1 MSYGPA
7 PFQGVKIP
15 SKWVIRQQTSAR
27 TFARIRAV
35 TQETAMIW
43 HRGKDEN
50 IGGTHTDE
58 SGDTD
63 FADPDERVTTAD
75 QLRHEEWGGMNI
87 GAGFFGWIVAIGVAI
102 LLWGIIGAIA
112 AAVGNANDI
121 SQSQIERESGEISIA
136 AAIVLLVVL
145 LISFYAGGYVA
156 GRMSR
161 FDGTRQ
167 GWAVWLISL
176 LAVVIAAVIGGV
188 YGSEYDVMN
197 RVDIPD
203 VPIPTKDL
211 TLSGAVT
218 IAAALFA
225 TLLAALTGGRAGT
238 NYHRKV
244 DRTW

>member
-1 MSYGPA
+1 
-7 PFQGVKIP
+7 
-15 SKWVIRQQTSAR
+15 
-27 TFARIRAV
+27 
-35 TQETAMIW
+35 MIW
-43 HRGKDEN
+43 NRDKGEHLERDR
-50 IGGTHTDE
+50 
-58 SGDTD
+58 DTRTRED
-63 FADPDERVTTAD
+63 VDSRTAYDDPEERVAEVE
-75 QLRHEEWGGMNI
+75 QVRREEWGGMNI
-87 GAGFFGWIVAIGVAI
+87 GAGFFGWLVAVGMAV
-102 LLWGIIGAIA
+102 LLSSIIGAIA
-112 AAVGNANDI
+112 AAVGNANDVT
-121 SQSQIERESGEISIA
+121 QSDLERRSGEISVG

-176 LAVVIAAVIGGV
+176 VVVVIAAIVGAV

-203 VPIPTKDL
+203 VPIPTDDL
-211 TLSGAVT
+211 TLGGAVT

-225 TLLAALTGGRAGT
+225 TLLAALAGGKAGT
-238 NYHRKV
+238 HYHRKV

>member
-1 MSYGPA
+1 
-7 PFQGVKIP
+7 
-15 SKWVIRQQTSAR
+15 
-27 TFARIRAV
+27 
-35 TQETAMIW
+35 MIW
-43 HRGKDEN
+43 NRDKGEHLERDR
-50 IGGTHTDE
+50 
-58 SGDTD
+58 DTRTRED
-63 FADPDERVTTAD
+63 VDSRTAYDDPEERVAEVE
-75 QLRHEEWGGMNI
+75 QVRREEWGGMNI
-87 GAGFFGWIVAIGVAI
+87 GAGFFGWLVAVGMAV
-102 LLWGIIGAIA
+102 LLSSIIGAIA

-121 SQSQIERESGEISIA
+121 TQSDLERRSGEISVG

-176 LAVVIAAVIGGV
+176 VVVVIAAIVGAV

-203 VPIPTKDL
+203 VPIPTDDL
-211 TLSGAVT
+211 TLGGAVT

-225 TLLAALTGGRAGT
+225 TLLAALAGGKAGT
-238 NYHRKV
+238 HYHRKV

>member
-1 MSYGPA
+1 
-7 PFQGVKIP
+7 
-15 SKWVIRQQTSAR
+15 
-27 TFARIRAV
+27 
-35 TQETAMIW
+35 MIW
-43 HRGKDEN
+43 NRDKGEHLERDR
-50 IGGTHTDE
+50 
-58 SGDTD
+58 DTRTRED
-63 FADPDERVTTAD
+63 VDSRTTYDDPEERVAEVE
-75 QLRHEEWGGMNI
+75 QVRREEWGGMNI
-87 GAGFFGWIVAIGVAI
+87 GAGFFGWLVAVGMAV
-102 LLWGIIGAIA
+102 LLSSIIGAIA

-121 SQSQIERESGEISIA
+121 TQSDLERRSGEISVG

-176 LAVVIAAVIGGV
+176 VVVVIAAIVGAV

-203 VPIPTKDL
+203 VPIPTDDL
-211 TLSGAVT
+211 TLGGAVT

-225 TLLAALTGGRAGT
+225 TLLAALAGGKAGT
-238 NYHRKV
+238 HYHRKV

>member
-1 MSYGPA
+1 
-7 PFQGVKIP
+7 
-15 SKWVIRQQTSAR
+15 
-27 TFARIRAV
+27 
-35 TQETAMIW
+35 MIW
-43 HRGKDEN
+43 NRDKGEHLDSDR
-50 IGGTHTDE
+50 
-58 SGDTD
+58 DTRTRAED
-63 FADPDERVTTAD
+63 SERPAYDDPEERVAEVE
-75 QLRHEEWGGMNI
+75 QIRREEWGGMNI
-87 GAGFFGWIVAIGVAI
+87 GAGFFGWLVAVGMAV
-102 LLWGIIGAIA
+102 LLSSIISAIA
-112 AAVGNANDI
+112 AAVGDAKDI
-121 SQSQIERESGEISIA
+121 TQSELERQSGEISIG

-176 LAVVIAAVIGGV
+176 LVVVIAAVIGAV

-203 VPIPTKDL
+203 VPIPTDDL
-211 TLSGAVT
+211 TLGGAVT

-225 TLLAALTGGRAGT
+225 TLLAALAGGKAGT
-238 NYHRKV
+238 HYHRRV